1 MILRIAFGR
10 FPSDFDGQAL
20 VDVRERLARAA
31 RDVPGLE
38 SLIVG
43 ARRAAS
49 ASPHAI
55 EAAIVSVWTDVGLMA
70 RATDVA
76 EQDRFLG
83 ARLQLPL
90 QIEEV
95 VHYEIVGRTF
105 AALPPTDAAYLRI
118 LTVRARPNEEARL
131 IETLRDQQRRFV
143 DLGLVASH
151 LGRRVIG
158 REGEAVTVGVWPDRA
173 TIRRAT
179 GGRPERP
186 LFEQDLADWL
196 DRIHLE
202 TYDGIEIAPR
212 LPAASGPPIYV
223 IDEDLR
229 IVDITTAAAA
239 AIGWPI
245 DDLVGTSVVD
255 ISLAE
260 PERRAEPWKELLQ
273 EGRVSGEDSWL
284 VPDAGA
290 VFVRYIAKRD
300 VPIAGRHT
308 ILVHRWHEPPPTP
321 ADLEAALEEAFPRR
335 PRLGG
340 TGSAPDMPKP
350 PASPRG
356 ASVNE

>member
-1 MILRIAFGR
+1 MILRIVFGR
-10 FPSDFDGQAL
+10 FPSDIDANAL
-20 VDVRERLARAA
+20 VDVRGRLARAA

-43 ARRAAS
+43 ARR
-49 ASPHAI
+49 SPTAGPDAPV
-55 EAAIVSVWTDVGLMA
+55 EAAIVSVWRDVTLMA

-83 ARLQLPL
+83 TRLQLQL
-90 QIEEV
+90 EIDHA

-105 AALPPTDAAYLRI
+105 GALPPDEAAYLRLI
-118 LTVRARPNEEARL
+118 TVRARPNEEARL
-131 IETLRDQQRRFV
+131 IETLRNQQPKFV

-158 REGEAVTVGVWPDRA
+158 QECEAVTVGVWPDRA

-186 LFEQDLADWL
+186 LFEQDLADWV
-196 DRIHLE
+196 DRLQLE

-229 IVDITTAAAA
+229 IVDITAAAAA
-239 AIGWPI
+239 AIGWPAE
-245 DDLVGTSVVD
+245 DLVGTSVLD
-255 ISLAE
+255 ISLADAE
-260 PERRAEPWKELLQ
+260 TRAEPWEALIQ
-273 EGRVSGEDSWL
+273 NGEVSGEGPWL

-290 VFVRYIAKRD
+290 VFIRYHALRD
-300 VPIAGRHT
+300 VPIVGRHAV
-308 ILVHRWHEPPPTP
+308 LVHRWHEPAPTR
-321 ADLEAALEEAFPRR
+321 ADLEAALEAAFPARSR
-335 PRLGG
+335 PAQVD
-340 TGSAPDMPKP
+340 GSL
-350 PASPRG
+350 SPLRD
-356 ASVNE
+356 